1 MGRKFGSIPYAART
15 MCVVVV
21 VLVAAPGGSRAS
33 AAPVWKE
40 GPGEWQEAARWGG
53 TLPGPRSNA
62 SLEGSSQ
69 VRLASGDV
77 ALSQL
82 DVGAYHDAD
91 ASCVMDGG
99 TLMLSRL
106 LRIGE
111 MTGAAGKFVQND
123 GELLALEVCVAGANS
138 GSGGDRQATG
148 ELEIR
153 GGSLLT
159 RHLTLGWGGGSTAR
173 LRIVGSKA
181 RPLAVLDYLWVGIR
195 QEGVGGSHVEL
206 SYEIDAG
213 GVTPIVVWSKSASAV
228 ALIDQAAKSTCRL
241 HVSLNDKPP
250 TGEIPLIRLPKACRG
265 TFTDL
270 PEGSLVCAVHG
281 NQTYEWTLTY
291 RGGPEKTD
299 VVLTDP
305 QTIDADGRRTAY
317 TMGEPARALMLMR
330 EDVASGLRAMERR
343 QTALLKPLDQTATR
357 AFPGAEGFGAFSRGG
372 RGGKALVVTN
382 LDDSGPGSLREA
394 FEARGP
400 RTIVFRVGGVIEL
413 RRSLV
418 IREPYVTVAG
428 QTAPGAGICIRADSS
443 IHADALVLSGTHDVV
458 LRYLRVQQGKGPQEP
473 RPDDGGDCIAAY
485 DSENFIIDHCSTHW
499 GTDETVSVTG
509 AVDLYTVQWCLIA
522 EGLNYERHSMS
533 TILSGGRCTW
543 HHNLFAH
550 AGSRNPL
557 FAEQPHCD
565 FRNNVIY
572 NWGHTSG
579 QGNFTRLNYVGNFLR
594 PGPSTVQNPLRFV
607 ASESVALERSLHL
620 AGNVM
625 DGSDELT
632 RDNWRGAA
640 FDHACRSD
648 VPFPM
653 VSIAGET
660 AETALGRVLLDA
672 GATLPKRDAADAR
685 VVADV
690 RNRTGKI
697 IASQQE
703 VGGWPRF
710 ASSSAAPADGDNDGI
725 ADAWEIRNGLDPKD
739 PADAALVAADGY
751 TWLER
756 YLDHLTR

>member
-1 MGRKFGSIPYAART
+1 M
-15 MCVVVV
+15 
-21 VLVAAPGGSRAS
+21 VAALGGCEAL
-33 AAPVWKE
+33 AAPVWKD
-40 GPGEWQEAARWGG
+40 GPGDWQEAARWGG
-53 TLPGPRSNA
+53 SVPDPRSNA
-62 SLEGSSQ
+62 SIEGNSR
-69 VRLASGDV
+69 VRLARGDV

-82 DVGAYHDAD
+82 DVGAYRDAD
-91 ASCVMDGG
+91 ATCVMDGG
-99 TLMLSRL
+99 TLMLSKL
-106 LRIGE
+106 LRMGE

-123 GELLALEVCVAGANS
+123 GEILALEICVGGASTGS
-138 GSGGDRQATG
+138 GSDRRATG

-153 GGSLLT
+153 GGRLLT
-159 RHLTLGWGGGSTAR
+159 RHLTFGWGGGSTAR

-195 QEGVGGSHVEL
+195 QEGVGGSRVEL

-213 GVTPIVVWSKSASAV
+213 GVTPIEVWSKSASPV
-228 ALIDQAAKSTCRL
+228 ALIDQTARSTCRL
-241 HVSLNDKPP
+241 HVSLRDTPP
-250 TGEIPLIRLPKACRG
+250 NGEIPLIRLPRACRG

-270 PEGSLVCAVHG
+270 PEGSAVRAAHG
-281 NQTYEWTLTY
+281 NQMYEWTLTY

-305 QTIDADGRRTAY
+305 RTIDADGRRAAY
-317 TMGEPARALMLMR
+317 NAGKPSRAPVLTH

-372 RGGKALVVTN
+372 RGGKVHFVTN

-394 FEARGP
+394 LAARGP
-400 RTIVFRVGGVIEL
+400 RTIVFRIGGVIAL
-413 RRSLV
+413 GRSLV

-428 QTAPGAGICIRADSS
+428 QTAPGDGICIRADSS
-443 IHADALVLSGTHDVV
+443 IQADALVLSGTHDVV
-458 LRYLRVQQGKGPQEP
+458 LRHLRVQHGKGPQEP

-509 AVDLYTVQWCLIA
+509 AVDLYTVQWCIIA

-533 TILSGGRCTW
+533 TILSGDRCTW

-557 FAEQPHCD
+557 FAGQPRCD

-594 PGPSTVQNPLRFV
+594 PGPSTVQKPLKFL
-607 ASESVALERSLHL
+607 ASESVTLDDSLHL
-620 AGNVM
+620 AGNIM

-632 RDNWRGAA
+632 RDNWLGAA
-640 FDHACRSD
+640 FDRACRSD
-648 VPFPM
+648 APFPM
-653 VSIAGET
+653 VPIADDS
-660 AETALGRVLLDA
+660 AETALSRVLQNA
-672 GATLPKRDAADAR
+672 GAILPKRDAADAR

-690 RNRTGKI
+690 RDSTGKI

-725 ADAWEIRNGLDPKD
+725 ADEWEIRSGLNPKD
-739 PADAALVAADGY
+739 PADAAMVAADGY
-751 TWLER
+751 TWLET